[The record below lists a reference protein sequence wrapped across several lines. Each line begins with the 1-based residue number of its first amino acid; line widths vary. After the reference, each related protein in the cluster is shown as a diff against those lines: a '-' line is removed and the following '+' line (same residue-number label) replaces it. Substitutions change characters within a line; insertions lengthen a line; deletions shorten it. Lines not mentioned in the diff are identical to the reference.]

1 MHESIL
7 QGPHSNRLRNLIQLE
22 LNAPQVA
29 AFNRKEQTMMYL
41 FLVWCAM
48 AAFVLS
54 LAMYRKVVARSED
67 DLVHLGEADD
77 RLVNQQ
83 KTVASRLEFID
94 RWERIL
100 TIVTI
105 AFGLVVGVL
114 YLYNGWMDS
123 STLKP

>member
-105 AFGLVVGVL
+105 AFGLVVGVV